1 MDGFRELLPY
11 ISFIGG
17 IVLLT
22 WILMR
27 RGARQRAGI
36 RKREGKND
44 GHLIRTP
51 RPVEKRW
58 TMSDGPADLQRWQ
71 VEMLEITRQLQ
82 GEINTK
88 LRLLARWQDLAR
100 READR
105 LQDLLDQAEAK
116 SLPTDERAHQ
126 YLRELLAE
134 IDMGAPSPPPPLPQ
148 VSEILCSEP
157 RRDLIYEL
165 ADQQTAIDEIARQ
178 VETDEAV
185 VEMILKLRDQS

>member
-11 ISFIGG
+11 VSFIGG

-27 RGARQRAGI
+27 RGTRQRAGI
-36 RKREGKND
+36 RKREGKQT

-58 TMSDGPADLQRWQ
+58 TMSDGPADLRRWQ

-105 LQDLLDQAEAK
+105 LQALLEQAEKK
-116 SLPTDERAHQ
+116 SVPTDDRAHE
-126 YLRELLAE
+126 YLRQLLAE
-134 IDMGAPSPPPPLPQ
+134 IDKGDPAAPPPFTQ

-157 RRDLIYEL
+157 RRDLIYDL
-165 ADQQTAIDEIARQ
+165 ADQQTPLDEIARQ
-178 VETDEAV
+178 AETEQAV